1 MTDFLVE
8 LGTEELPP
16 KALKTLIASFKEAI
30 EASLKAE
37 ELSFSS
43 VTAFAAPRRLAVLVE
58 NLENQTPSKELVV
71 WGPPAAIAF
80 DAEGKPT
87 KAALAFADKNGIE
100 ASALKAESDGK
111 VEKLVARISAQG
123 KKTVDLLEAIV
134 NDALAKLP
142 IAKRM
147 KWGAKREEFVRP
159 AHWLVMLFGTEIVN
173 ASVLGLQAG
182 RTTRGHRFHYNNAI
196 DLANASDYASALKNT
211 GFVLADMNERK
222 ALIQAQVNAEA
233 KKVGGVAVIDADLLD
248 EVTALVEWPN
258 ALTGKFEERF
268 LQVPAEAL
276 IASMKEHQKY
286 FHVVD
291 ANGKLMPNFIT
302 VANIA
307 SKDPSQIIDGNER
320 VIRPR
325 LSDAAFFFETD
336 KKTTLATLRER
347 LKTIVFQA
355 QLGTVYEK
363 TERVAK
369 LAKSIAAQ
377 LKADETSAVRAGE
390 LCKSDLVT
398 NMVGEFDNMQGIA
411 GYYYALNDGE
421 NTEVAAAM
429 NEQYLPR
436 FAGDVL
442 PETMT
447 GAIIALADRL
457 DTITGI
463 FGIGQL
469 PTGSKDP
476 FALRR
481 ASIAVLRILVEKNLA
496 LDLRHL
502 LEDAL
507 DQGHVPQLEERNQL
521 ELASK
526 FSDPQLS
533 LNILSYMLDR
543 FRAMFE
549 DAQISTEVFLSVQA
563 RNLQEPLNIHKRVLE
578 VNEWWNN
585 SAEAP
590 VLAALNKRV
599 ANIISKQHPENYQHP
614 VNTELLTDSAEKKLY
629 QAIEEK
635 RSEIAP
641 LLKSH
646 DYLKALVALARLEQP
661 IVAFFDEVMVMCDDP
676 AIQNNRLSLLH
687 KLRVLF
693 LGVADISYLVPA
705 KN

>member
-16 KALKTLIASFKEAI
+16 KALKTLIASFKETI

-37 ELSFSS
+37 ELSFSAIK
-43 VTAFAAPRRLAVLVE
+43 AFAAPRRLAVLVE
-58 NLENQTPSKELVV
+58 NLAGQTPSKELVV

-87 KAALAFADKNGIE
+87 KAALAFADKNGID
-100 ASALKAESDGK
+100 ASTLKAESDGK

-123 KKTVDLLEAIV
+123 KKTTDLLEAIV

-159 AHWLVMLFGTEIVN
+159 AHWLVMLYGTEIVN
-173 ASVLGLQAG
+173 ASLLGLKAG

-196 DLANASDYASALKNT
+196 DLAQAGDYVSTLKNT
-211 GFVLADMNERK
+211 GFVLADINERK
-222 ALIQAQVNAEA
+222 TLIEQQVNAEA
-233 KKVGGVAVIDADLLD
+233 KKVGGVAVIDPDLLD

-336 KKTTLATLRER
+336 KKTTLAALRER

-369 LAKSIAAQ
+369 LAKLIAEQ
-377 LKADETSAVRAGE
+377 LKADEASAVRAGE

-421 NTEVAAAM
+421 NAEVAAAM

-436 FAGDVL
+436 FAGDAL
-442 PETMT
+442 PETIT

-457 DTITGI
+457 DTISGI
-463 FGIGQL
+463 FGIGQQ

-496 LDLRHL
+496 LDLREL
-502 LEDAL
+502 LTFAK
-507 DQGHVPQLEERNQL
+507 NQHNNL
-521 ELASK
+521 TVGDELVE
-526 FSDPQLS
+526 QV
-533 LNILSYMLDR
+533 LSYMLDR
-543 FRAMFE
+543 FRAFYE
-549 DAQISTEVFLSVQA
+549 DANIPAEVFQAVTAKQLSQPLDINQRVLAVNEFSKLPQA
-563 RNLQEPLNIHKRVLE
+563 QALAAANKRVSNILSKQNASSNAVIHSDLLKE
-578 VNEWWNN
+578 EAEINLARAI
-585 SAEAP
+585 SAKAELVTPLFYKREYTKA
-590 VLAALNKRV
+590 LAAL
-599 ANIISKQHPENYQHP
+599 ADLQQP
-614 VNTELLTDSAEKKLY
+614 VD
-629 QAIEEK
+629 
-635 RSEIAP
+635 
-641 LLKSH
+641 
-646 DYLKALVALARLEQP
+646 
-661 IVAFFDEVMVMCDDP
+661 AFFDSVMVMCED
-676 AIQNNRLSLLH
+676 AALQQNRLALLQQ
-687 KLRVLF
+687 LRGLF
-693 LGVADISYLVPA
+693 LEVADISYLVPA

>member
-1 MTDFLVE
+1 MTDFLLE

-16 KALKTLIASFKEAI
+16 KALKTLIAALHETI
-30 EASLKAE
+30 EASLNVE
-37 ELSFSS
+37 ELSFSAVKS
-43 VTAFAAPRRLAVLVE
+43 FAAPRRLAVLVE
-58 NLENQTPSKELVV
+58 NLAAQTASKELVV

-80 DAEGKPT
+80 DSEGKPT
-87 KAALAFADKNGIE
+87 KAAVAFAEKNGIA
-100 ASALKAESDGK
+100 ASELKAESDGK
-111 VEKLVARISAQG
+111 VEKLVARISQQG

-134 NDALAKLP
+134 DNAFVKLP

-147 KWGAKREEFVRP
+147 KWGAKRTEFVRP
-159 AHWLVMLFGTEIVN
+159 AHWLVMLYGADVVK

-196 DLANASDYASALKNT
+196 ELAQASDYANTLRNT
-211 GFVLADMNERK
+211 GFVLADINERK
-222 ALIQAQVNAEA
+222 TLIQEQVNAEA
-233 KKVGGVAVIDADLLD
+233 KKIGGTAVIDPDLLD

-258 ALTGKFEERF
+258 ALTGKFEDRF
-268 LQVPAEAL
+268 LAVPSEAL

-302 VANIA
+302 VANIT
-307 SKDPSQIIDGNER
+307 SKDPAQIIDGNER

-336 KKTTLATLRER
+336 KKISLESLRER

-355 QLGTVYEK
+355 QLGTVYDK

-369 LAKSIAAQ
+369 LAKYVASH
-377 LKADETSAVRAGE
+377 LKADEKLAERAGH

-421 NTEVAAAM
+421 NADVAAAM

-436 FAGDVL
+436 FAGDKL
-442 PETMT
+442 PETTT

-457 DTITGI
+457 DTISGI
-463 FGIGQL
+463 FGIGQQ

-496 LDLRHL
+496 LDLREL
-502 LEDAL
+502 LTFAK
-507 DQGHVPQLEERNQL
+507 NQHNNL
-521 ELASK
+521 TVGDELVE
-526 FSDPQLS
+526 QV
-533 LNILSYMLDR
+533 LSYMLDR
-543 FRAMFE
+543 FRAFYE
-549 DAQISTEVFLSVQA
+549 DANISAEVFQAVNAKQLSQ
-563 RNLQEPLNIHKRVLE
+563 PLDINQRVLA
-578 VNEWWNN
+578 VNEF
-585 SAEAP
+585 SKLPQAQA
-590 VLAALNKRV
+590 LAAANKRV
-599 ANIISKQHPENYQHP
+599 SNILSKQSASQNAIVHND
-614 VNTELLTDSAEKKLY
+614 LLKEDAEKDLAKAISIKA
-629 QAIEEK
+629 QAV
-635 RSEIAP
+635 AP
-641 LLKSH
+641 LFAARE
-646 DYLKALVALARLEQP
+646 YTKALALLADLQQP
-661 IVAFFDEVMVMCDDP
+661 VDAFFDSVMVMSEDP
-676 AIQNNRLSLLH
+676 ALQQNRLALLQQ
-687 KLRVLF
+687 LRALF
-693 LGVADISYLVPA
+693 LEVADISYLVPS

>member
-16 KALKTLIASFKEAI
+16 KALSSLSTAFLENIENGLNSLEISFDTPIK
-30 EASLKAE
+30 
-37 ELSFSS
+37 
-43 VTAFAAPRRLAVLVE
+43 FAAPRRLAVLVRNIADE
-58 NLENQTPSKELVV
+58 TPSKELVV

-87 KAALAFADKNGIE
+87 KAAIAFAEKNGID

-111 VEKLVARISAQG
+111 VEKLVARISTQG
-123 KKTVDLLEAIV
+123 KKTKDLLQGIV

-159 AHWLVMLFGTEIVN
+159 VHWLVMLYGDEIVN
-173 ASVLGLQAG
+173 ANVLGLKAD
-182 RTTRGHRFHYNNAI
+182 RKTRGHRFHHNHDI
-196 DLANASDYASALKNT
+196 ALKNAADYEAELKDT
-211 GFVLADMNERK
+211 GFVWADFDLRK
-222 ALIQAQVNAEA
+222 EEIAKQVNAEA
-233 KKVGGVAVIDADLLD
+233 KKIGGVAVIDPDLLD

-286 FHVVD
+286 FHIVD

-325 LSDAAFFFETD
+325 LSDAVFFFETD
-336 KKTTLATLRER
+336 KKTTLAALRER

-369 LAKSIAAQ
+369 LAKLIAAQ
-377 LKADETSAVRAGE
+377 LKADEASAVRAGE

-436 FAGDVL
+436 FAGDQL
-442 PETMT
+442 PTTTT

-457 DTITGI
+457 DTISGI
-463 FGIGQL
+463 FGIGQQ

-496 LDLRHL
+496 LDLREL
-502 LEDAL
+502 LTFAKSQHNNLTVGD
-507 DQGHVPQLEERNQL
+507 
-521 ELASK
+521 ELVE
-526 FSDPQLS
+526 QVLG
-533 LNILSYMLDR
+533 YMLDR
-543 FRAMFE
+543 FRAFYE
-549 DAQISTEVFLSVQA
+549 DANIPAEVFQAVTAKQLSQPLDINQRVLAVNEFSKLPQA
-563 RNLQEPLNIHKRVLE
+563 QALAAANKRVSNILSKQNASSNAVIHSDLLKE
-578 VNEWWNN
+578 EAEINLARAI
-585 SAEAP
+585 SAKAELVTPLFDKREYTKA
-590 VLAALNKRV
+590 LAAL
-599 ANIISKQHPENYQHP
+599 ADLQQP
-614 VNTELLTDSAEKKLY
+614 VD
-629 QAIEEK
+629 
-635 RSEIAP
+635 
-641 LLKSH
+641 
-646 DYLKALVALARLEQP
+646 
-661 IVAFFDEVMVMCDDP
+661 AFFDSVMVMCED
-676 AIQNNRLSLLH
+676 AALQQNRLALLQQ
-687 KLRVLF
+687 LRGLF
-693 LGVADISYLVPA
+693 LEVADISYLVPA